1 MSLGV
6 GRHLGVMLLPGI
18 VPGIVLV
25 ILATLVALPAAA
37 GQEVVSLAAIERQYP
52 KMSPIH
58 IEKCDR
64 DHDGMFTRTEQLCVA
79 SIYRVM
85 YLDQR

>member
-6 GRHLGVMLLPGI
+6 GRLLGVMLL
-18 VPGIVLV
+18 PGIVLV

-37 GQEVVSLAAIERQYP
+37 QQEVVSLAAIERQYP

-58 IEKCDR
+58 IEKCDH
-64 DHDGMFTRTEQLCVA
+64 DHDGMFTRTEQLCVG